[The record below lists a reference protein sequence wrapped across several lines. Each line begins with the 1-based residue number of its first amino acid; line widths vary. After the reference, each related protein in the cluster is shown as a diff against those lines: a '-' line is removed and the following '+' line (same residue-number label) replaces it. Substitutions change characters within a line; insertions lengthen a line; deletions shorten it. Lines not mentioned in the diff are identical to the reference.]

1 MASAVFV
8 YFGCGAVSNPVGGAV
23 PLNYAASFGFA
34 ITALAYA
41 IGDVSGGHINAAVTL
56 ALRVANQITTE
67 QLLSYWVSQFAGATA
82 GAGLLYATVGEIHYN
97 SGIGFT
103 ADKGAGQLF
112 LAEFMGTF
120 FLIFVVIN
128 VAVWASNKSSN
139 LNESL
144 VAGIAPLTIGLTILV
159 DHVVLGPISG
169 CGINPSRMIGS
180 VVFEDAKWWDKHGA
194 NVWVYIV
201 APFLAAM
208 VAPLAHMVIYPEG
221 EGRCTGVSGVV
232 QPAEKPAEQPA
243 EAEAEP

>member
-8 YFGCGAVSNPVGGAV
+8 YFGCGAVSNPVGGVV

-56 ALRVANQITTE
+56 ALRVGNQITTK
-67 QLLSYWVSQFAGATA
+67 QLFSYWVAQFAGATA
-82 GAGLLYATVGEIHYN
+82 GAGLLYATVGEIDYN

-112 LAEFMGTF
+112 LGEFMGTF

-128 VAVWASNKSSN
+128 VAVWASKKDGSN
-139 LNESL
+139 MNATL
-144 VAGIAPLTIGLTILV
+144 VGGIAPLTIGLTILV

-208 VAPLAHMVIYPEG
+208 AAPLAHMVIYPEG
-221 EGRCTGVSGVV
+221 EGRCTSVV

-243 EAEAEP
+243 DMV